1 MATDILMNKD
11 KDEEDFIRYQR
22 DWYKQLKKFMDNG
35 DQMQKHL
42 KQEGAIAPTEVL
54 MFLLFWEMVT
64 FKYIKQRDLEF
75 IKHMF
80 IRIMAKGAFNDFLEE
95 NEMSDKVQLPIR
107 RTKTR
112 LH

>member
-1 MATDILMNKD
+1 MATDIIMDDD
-11 KDEEDFIRYQR
+11 KDFLIFQR
-22 DWYKQLKKFMDNG
+22 NWYKQLKKFMDGG

-42 KQEGAIAPTEVL
+42 KEEGAIAPTEVL

-80 IRIMAKGAFNDFLEE
+80 IRIMDKGAFNDFLEE